1 VRNKELIEKV
11 KSTLLCMQRFSWE
24 QGVSA
29 QAFLEL
35 GETDLVVRMAYAAA
49 FRQGDDGRLALMGPN
64 EAVTDP
70 ASNGEPMLFAAR
82 VTGDESLKRAVE
94 RNVDYLL
101 HGAPKNKDG
110 IIYHWPGKKIVMV
123 DSCYMVPPLLAVT
136 GHLDEAIEQIDGF
149 RKLLWDTKKKL
160 FHHMWNDER
169 MNFERELFWGMGNGW
184 AAVGIT
190 RVLRAIPESRPD
202 EKRKLQ
208 SYVRELIESCV
219 GYMRP
224 DGLFHDILDDASTF
238 LDTNTGQTLAYSIF
252 RGVGGGWIDRSF
264 LDAANLMREAAH
276 RKVDKWGTVR
286 EVCGAPAFQSQGVA
300 PEAQA
305 FFLLME
311 AAYGDL
317 VG

>member
-1 VRNKELIEKV
+1 MGNEELIEKV

-24 QGVSA
+24 QGIAA

-35 GETDLVVRMAYAAA
+35 GETDLVIRMAYAAA
-49 FRQGDDGRLALMGPN
+49 LRQGDDGRLALMDPD

-101 HGAPKNKDG
+101 HRAPKNKNG
-110 IIYHWPGKKIVMV
+110 ITYHWPDKKIVMV
-123 DSCYMVPPLLAVT
+123 DSCYMAPPLLAVT
-136 GHLDEAIEQIDGF
+136 GHLDEAIKQIDGF
-149 RKLLWDTKKKL
+149 RKLLWDKGKKL
-160 FHHMWNDER
+160 FHHAWNDEK
-169 MNFERELFWGMGNGW
+169 MDFERKLFWGVGNGW
-184 AAVGIT
+184 AAAGIT

-202 EKRKLQ
+202 EKRKLEG
-208 SYVRELIESCV
+208 YIRELVESCI

-238 LDTNTGQTLAYSIF
+238 VDANTGQTLAYSIF
-252 RGVGGGWIDRSF
+252 RGVGGGWIDKSF
-264 LDAANLMREAAH
+264 LGAANMMREAAH
-276 RKVDKWGTVR
+276 KKVDKWGIVR
-286 EVCGAPAFQSQGVA
+286 DVCGAPTFQSQGMA

-311 AAYGDL
+311 AAYRDL